1 MTLPPLV
8 PRTDVP
14 GPPQSLI
21 GTSEPLV
28 LNDGGQL
35 VSRGEVRDGVQ
46 LLAGTPQRDVIAG
59 GFGRDFID
67 GGAGSDEMTGG
78 PDRDIFRRIYGDATP
93 DLIIDF
99 AVGGD
104 RLQIGGVPQASPLGR
119 LLRGR
124 AQCRE
129 VLGDV
134 RGLDE
139 AMSHETFYLYQR
151 STGRLFFNANG
162 TGKGWGREGGLVIN
176 LLPGTSFSWGDLQ
189 FDYSADPIAASME
202 SLI

>member
-1 MTLPPLV
+1 MTLPILDPLA
-8 PRTDVP
+8 DVP
-14 GPPQSLI
+14 GPPQRLI
-21 GTSEPLV
+21 GASEPLV

-35 VSRGEVRDGVQ
+35 VSSGEVRDGVQ
-46 LLAGTPQRDVIAG
+46 LLTGTPQRDVIAG
-59 GFGRDFID
+59 GFGRDFLD
-67 GGAGSDEMTGG
+67 GGAGSDEITGG
-78 PDRDIFRRIYGDATP
+78 PDRDVFWRIYGDATP

-104 RLQIGGVPQASPLGR
+104 RLQIGGVPKASPLGR

-129 VLGDV
+129 VFGEV

-139 AMSHETFYLYQR
+139 AMSDQALYTYQR

-162 TGKGWGREGGLVIN
+162 TGRGWGRDGGLVVN
-176 LLPGTSFSWGDLQ
+176 LLPGTPFSWGDLQ
-189 FDYSADPIAASME
+189 FDYTADPIAAREE